1 MTLPCRIHRLRNR
14 KRVDSLLAL
23 ALVLTICL
31 LAPVSKV
38 TSQDAVAAASEGA
51 GLGWL
56 PAVPIQITAGVD
68 MGYDDNVDTS
78 SNGQGSAFARENLV
92 LTYARPGERTQLSL
106 IGVGSFTQ
114 FFDLGTDD
122 KNGNVTLSLV
132 HNFSTR
138 LSFYAS
144 IYAAYATEP
153 DFQSDVGPENQRADH
168 FDTND
173 IFSVT
178 YALLPRLAAITTYT
192 FRRIKYA
199 DASIGNG
206 QDRVENTIGEELDFG
221 LTRRTKLVGNY
232 RYEWINYDTA
242 PTNSTTHYLLV
253 GIEHNLTQHLVVHVR
268 GGPSF
273 RSLEGDGNTTSPYVE
288 SSVDYTRSNHSLNW
302 TTSYGFEAANAADVS
317 LRKTFRT
324 GLNLT
329 YNLTSRL
336 SSTTAVY
343 YHHDEN
349 QDSASSGTNSAGS
362 QDTLDLLLGLRYTI
376 NKRLSVH
383 VDYNYTMQSS
393 LGSAP
398 GYSRNRYS
406 AGLSYAY

>member
-1 MTLPCRIHRLRNR
+1 MILPCRVHRPRNR
-14 KRVDSLLAL
+14 KRVDSILAL
-23 ALVLTICL
+23 AFVLGICL

-38 TSQDAVAAASEGA
+38 TSQDAVAAASEAA
-51 GLGWL
+51 GFGWL

-68 MGYDDNVDTS
+68 MGYDDNVTTS
-78 SNGQGSAFARENLV
+78 SNGQGSVFARENVV

-106 IGVGSFTQ
+106 IGVGRFTQ

-122 KNGNVTLSLV
+122 KNGNVTLSLA
-132 HNFSTR
+132 HNFSRR
-138 LSFYAS
+138 LLFYAN
-144 IYAAYATEP
+144 IYAAYSTEP

-178 YALLPRLAAITTYT
+178 YALLPRLSTITSYT
-192 FRRIKYA
+192 FRRVKYA
-199 DASIGNG
+199 DASIGDD
-206 QDRVENTIGEELDFG
+206 QDRVENTIGEELDFS
-221 LTRRTKLVGNY
+221 LTRRTKLIGNY

-242 PTNSTTHYLLV
+242 PTDSSTHYLLV
-253 GIEHNLTQHLVVHVR
+253 GIDHNLTEHLIFHVR

-273 RSLEGDGNTTSPYVE
+273 RSLEGDGTTTSPYVE
-288 SSVDYTRSNHSLNW
+288 GSVDYIRSNHSLNW
-302 TTSYGFEAANAADVS
+302 TTSYGFEAANVADVS

-336 SSTTAVY
+336 TSTTAVY

-349 QDSASSGTNSAGS
+349 QGSASSGTSSAGS

-376 NKRLSVH
+376 NKRFAVH

-393 LGSAP
+393 LGSVP

-406 AGLSYAY
+406 AGVIYTY